1 MSTVGYAFVHQLLR
15 LTGFAVQR
23 PAAIRPVTRVLPT
36 ADELAVPA
44 QVAPRS
50 SDVLEHLLFALK
62 HEGTNLQ
69 LLVQALPHIT
79 PARLLAQIKRTPNG
93 RYIRVL
99 CCLWET
105 FTGQRLPY
113 EPSVAVG
120 YVDVFDPAL
129 YVTGPPRHDSRWR
142 VNFNGLGTALYC
154 ATVRR
159 TPAIEAAM
167 ASDIL
172 GRTQAF
178 VASLGP
184 VMMDRAL
191 AWAYLHETEDSF
203 AIEHEAPS
211 EDKARA
217 FVRLLQQAHEGR
229 ELGEDYLAELQSS
242 TVTNPLD
249 KAVQFRIEQNWLR
262 GAARGA
268 MGVTYVPP
276 PPDLAYALMIEW
288 LAFANNAPRDVDPIV
303 AASIASFGFVFIHPF
318 MDGNGRLSRFIFH
331 KSLCAS
337 GRLGKGLLL
346 PVSVAMKRHEA
357 QYLAALQSYSRQV
370 RERVQVLWIDEG
382 QYAFTFQ
389 ADDAIYR
396 YWDATEC
403 VEFGFQ
409 MAAQAL
415 EVDLRQETKFL
426 ARHDAVT
433 RHVNARIDMRG
444 NDLAT
449 LIVLALDNQGVIS
462 KNKRKRYATR
472 APAGA
477 FDLIEAAAREALASE
492 A

>member
-1 MSTVGYAFVHQLLR
+1 
-15 LTGFAVQR
+15 
-23 PAAIRPVTRVLPT
+23 
-36 ADELAVPA
+36 
-44 QVAPRS
+44 
-50 SDVLEHLLFALK
+50 
-62 HEGTNLQ
+62 
-69 LLVQALPHIT
+69 
-79 PARLLAQIKRTPNG
+79 
-93 RYIRVL
+93 
-99 CCLWET
+99 
-105 FTGQRLPY
+105 
-113 EPSVAVG
+113 
-120 YVDVFDPAL
+120 
-129 YVTGPPRHDSRWR
+129 
-142 VNFNGLGTALYC
+142 
-154 ATVRR
+154 
-159 TPAIEAAM
+159 
-167 ASDIL
+167 
-172 GRTQAF
+172 
-178 VASLGP
+178 
-184 VMMDRAL
+184 
-191 AWAYLHETEDSF
+191 
-203 AIEHEAPS
+203 
-211 EDKARA
+211 
-217 FVRLLQQAHEGR
+217 
-229 ELGEDYLAELQSS
+229 
-242 TVTNPLD
+242 
-249 KAVQFRIEQNWLR
+249 
-262 GAARGA
+262 
-268 MGVTYVPP
+268 
-276 PPDLAYALMIEW
+276 
-288 LAFANNAPRDVDPIV
+288 
-303 AASIASFGFVFIHPF
+303 
-318 MDGNGRLSRFIFH
+318 MDGNGRLSRFVFH